1 MPHKNPTPP
10 RKEYDSDDDF
20 ESSFGHLINLGPY
33 ANFNYDS
40 DQSDSP
46 DHSEHPIHEE
56 EESPFLLKS
65 ILHFNNVSLVK
76 FYYLQK
82 SIKNSH

>member
-40 DQSDSP
+40 DQSDSQ
-46 DHSEHPIHEE
+46 DYSEHPIHEE

-65 ILHFNNVSLVK
+65 ILHFNNVSL
-76 FYYLQK
+76 
-82 SIKNSH
+82 ITI